1 MQSIIKLWNS
11 LPQDVAEA
19 RSYKWLEK
27 RIKKNSRRI
36 DPWVAIKTHWSGGS
50 LCFGK
55 SINHRLPGARRVL
68 GKDHAIPPLWISS
81 FHSSS
86 WQYQGIG
93 RCFTQLLGVTPGPL
107 VLFGAYLHLT
117 PLEFKE
123 KKNKAEEGEET
134 IPALHI
140 LLVGSLVVVL
150 FSLEWTLCCKWQEAM
165 NHKNK
170 IILTLVLS
178 KENKDGSAIS
188 SIIYVSTK

>member
-68 GKDHAIPPLWISS
+68 GKDHAIPPL
-81 FHSSS
+81 
-86 WQYQGIG
+86 
-93 RCFTQLLGVTPGPL
+93 
-107 VLFGAYLHLT
+107 
-117 PLEFKE
+117 
-123 KKNKAEEGEET
+123 
-134 IPALHI
+134 
-140 LLVGSLVVVL
+140 
-150 FSLEWTLCCKWQEAM
+150 
-165 NHKNK
+165 
-170 IILTLVLS
+170 
-178 KENKDGSAIS
+178 
-188 SIIYVSTK
+188 